1 MHQVS
6 TFLQWLRWVFKAAVF
21 ILLFAFAL
29 NNRDDVS
36 VSFLWGYQWRA
47 PMVLVVLSAFVLGVV
62 VGVLGMVP
70 RWWRERRVA
79 QQAQAQS
86 SPAVTETPVAP
97 TVAQPVQPATPP
109 DAVHGL

>member
-1 MHQVS
+1 
-6 TFLQWLRWVFKAAVF
+6 
-21 ILLFAFAL
+21 
-29 NNRDDVS
+29 
-36 VSFLWGYQWRA
+36 
-47 PMVLVVLSAFVLGVV
+47 VV